1 MKRILLGMLAALTA
15 LAWPAVAMAD
25 IADPGGIRG
34 GGGLVWILVIAV
46 VIIAAVVLFFV
57 LRKNKK

>member
-1 MKRILLGMLAALTA
+1 MKRALVYLVALAA

-46 VIIAAVVLFFV
+46 IVIAAAVFFIV
-57 LRKNKK
+57 LRKKKK